1 MCEHVFV
8 SNIVLEVLSIAESI
22 GLGYSL
28 VGLLATGSTR
38 DNHILILVLNHLWRH
53 SVVIVLS
60 RVLLWSFTLVVHI
73 ILLERIVLSIVLTLE
88 ILRGLVEYLRI
99 CLLEFG
105 EDFDSMLSP
114 RELSRELLDSF
125 KDTSS
130 HVVIRDDSDYLLE
143 YVIAKLIE
151 D

>member
-1 MCEHVFV
+1 
-8 SNIVLEVLSIAESI
+8 
-22 GLGYSL
+22 
-28 VGLLATGSTR
+28 
-38 DNHILILVLNHLWRH
+38 
-53 SVVIVLS
+53 
-60 RVLLWSFTLVVHI
+60 
-73 ILLERIVLSIVLTLE
+73 
-88 ILRGLVEYLRI
+88 
-99 CLLEFG
+99 LEFG